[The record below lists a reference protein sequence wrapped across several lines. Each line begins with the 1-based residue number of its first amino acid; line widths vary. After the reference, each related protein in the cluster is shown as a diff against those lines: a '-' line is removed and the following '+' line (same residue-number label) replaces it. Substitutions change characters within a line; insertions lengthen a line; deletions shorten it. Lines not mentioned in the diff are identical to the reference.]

1 MRLGVDLGGTKIE
14 ICALDDRD
22 SIVERR
28 RVATPAGDYDG
39 ILAAIA
45 DLVASLEADVGT
57 SPLGIGIPGTISP
70 ATGLAKNANSTVL
83 IGRPFE
89 SDLRAHLGR
98 DLRLDNDA
106 NCFTRS
112 EASGGAADGAA
123 SVFGVIVGTG
133 TGGGIGVAG
142 SVLHGPNGI
151 AGEWGHNPLPWAR
164 DDEQPGPQCYCGKRG
179 CIETWLAGPSFARQ
193 YAALTGETLAPP
205 EIAARAAAGETAA
218 RALLEGYAD
227 RFARCLATVINILDP
242 EAIVLGGGMSNID
255 YLYHAVPPLL
265 ERYVFSDRVVTPIR
279 RARFG
284 DSSGVR
290 GAAMLWPPG

>member
-14 ICALDDRD
+14 ICVLDDRD
-22 SIVERR
+22 AIVERR

-45 DLVASLEADVGT
+45 GLVASLEAEVGP

-89 SDLRAHLGR
+89 SDLRAHLRR

-112 EASGGAADGAA
+112 EAHGGAADGAP
-123 SVFGVIVGTG
+123 SVFGVIIGTG
-133 TGGGIGVAG
+133 TGGGIGIAG
-142 SVLHGPNGI
+142 NVLHGPGGI

-164 DDEQPGPQCYCGKRG
+164 DDEQPGPQCYCGKNG
-179 CIETWLAGPSFARQ
+179 CIETWLAGPFFARQ
-193 YAALTGETLAPP
+193 YARLSGETLAPP
-205 EIAARAAAGETAA
+205 EIAARASAGEPLA
-218 RALLEGYAD
+218 RDLLERYAD
-227 RFARCLATVINILDP
+227 RFARCLATVINIVDP
-242 EAIVLGGGMSNID
+242 HAIVLGGGMSNID
-255 YLYHAVPPLL
+255 YLYDAVPPLL

-290 GAAMLWPPG
+290 GAAMLWPAL